1 MRCYSVSGL
10 LSFLKENFDNIKFYE
25 TSSKRKKSEEFL
37 RGVTVSRHLHRPVYF
52 LPFLR
57 EKDQFSLQKRAF
69 AR

>member
-1 MRCYSVSGL
+1 MKQVQ
-10 LSFLKENFDNIKFYE
+10 KE
-25 TSSKRKKSEEFL
+25 KKSEEFL